1 MGLGY
6 GFRVWV
12 QGWSKVWAH
21 CTCSGFR
28 QGVLKARV
36 RDRRSSR
43 VCSVQAT
50 PNILLLLLL
59 LLPNN
64 LLPVSSAGPAVGT
77 RARRALGAAVGRAGR
92 DPRPGP
98 PPSPQ
103 PPGLVRRRRHPAPL
117 AALSCRSSPS
127 GRRWGGGSA
136 KGEIGWLVE
145 SKRQS
150 ASFLLGFWRTAG
162 CRTPVEQQTDKP
174 PHRPRLVIAMRC
186 LTNEI
191 WGVAAL

>member
-50 PNILLLLLL
+50 PNILLLLL

-127 GRRWGGGSA
+127 GWRGGGLSERRNRLARGVKEA
-136 KGEIGWLVE
+136 KRLFPSWVLENGRLPNAG
-145 SKRQS
+145 
-150 ASFLLGFWRTAG
+150 GTADG
-162 CRTPVEQQTDKP
+162 QTSTPP
-174 PHRPRLVIAMRC
+174 
-186 LTNEI
+186 
-191 WGVAAL
+191 AACDRNALSD